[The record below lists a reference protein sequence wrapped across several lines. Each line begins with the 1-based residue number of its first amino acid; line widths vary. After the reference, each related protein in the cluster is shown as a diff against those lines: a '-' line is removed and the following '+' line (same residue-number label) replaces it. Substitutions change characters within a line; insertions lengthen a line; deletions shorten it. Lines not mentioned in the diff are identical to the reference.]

1 MISKCLRSSSST
13 NLVHYILDG
22 TAHDKTLTDKR
33 NLMFGAYNVDKVN
46 NRLNSTYTA
55 SQFWAVQ
62 QRAKNKN
69 KKTKAYHLI
78 FSFSEQDFPLPKDAK
93 ELHEQAKDA
102 GILVYKFMQERLGKD
117 AQLIA
122 GVQRDGQGHM
132 LHVHVAVNSVLKS
145 GKVLNTNL
153 LTMTKRGKNLG
164 LRHDIDKY
172 LVNEFPKL
180 TGRSYKPVEPQQDN
194 LVNYTETR
202 IKDRERAK
210 NNVKQ
215 AYSWKEHL
223 KSLIYNAF
231 NASSNLKEFKQ
242 ACKQNGVSISERR
255 ASVGKDA
262 TGKKL
267 YRNAYTYSFTGADG
281 KNYKSRDYV
290 RLKLKKKSKYT
301 GKKYN
306 GRARGLGLAFTPE
319 ALEKE
324 FEYEYQ
330 QKQSIAQRQQYT
342 TASNTI
348 RQLKSEIAS
357 RVARPDETAE
367 TGSTKTSTTGST
379 ETNTRSTNE
388 RTTNSTTRSKGSI
401 ESADSFF
408 DIGGF
413 ESLAGFEFNDAN
425 SHQSTKT
432 ADESVKDKQ
441 KKQGRENSAN
451 EIPKPDISTIIE
463 LRDAEY
469 WQGYRE
475 TRDYYEKLQRM
486 AKDHDRGFDR
496 SGKDY
501 GNGFNR
507 NRSENG
513 TSSQSENQQ
522 NESRFRQSKE
532 QELNDANPFDDMF

>member
-1 MISKCLRSSSST
+1 MISKCIRSSSST
-13 NLVHYILDG
+13 NLIHYILDG
-22 TAHDKTLTDKR
+22 AAHDKTLTDKR
-33 NLMFGAYNVDKVN
+33 NLMFGEYNVDKVN
-46 NRLNSTYTA
+46 GGLNSTYTA

-69 KKTKAYHLI
+69 KRTKAYHLI
-78 FSFSEQDFPLPKDAK
+78 FSFSEKDFPLPKNAK
-93 ELHEQAKDA
+93 ELHDQAKDA
-102 GILVYKFMQERLGKD
+102 GILVYKFMRERLGKD
-117 AQLIA
+117 AQFIA

-132 LHVHVAVNSVLKS
+132 LHVHVAVNSVLKT

-153 LTMTKRGKNLG
+153 LTMAKRGKNLG

-172 LVNEFPKL
+172 LVNEFPKV

-194 LVNYTETR
+194 LVNYTEMR
-202 IKDRERAK
+202 IKDREGAK
-210 NNVKQ
+210 NDVKR

-242 ACKQNGVSISERR
+242 ACKQNGVSVSERR

-262 TGKKL
+262 TGKKI

-281 KNYKSRDYV
+281 KTYKSRDYV
-290 RLKLKKKSKYT
+290 RLKLKKESKYT

-306 GRARGLGLAFTPE
+306 GRARGLGLAFTPD

-324 FEYEYQ
+324 FENDLNR

-342 TASNTI
+342 TAINTI
-348 RQLKSEIAS
+348 RQLKSEIVS

-367 TGSTKTSTTGST
+367 TGSTATSTTGST
-379 ETNTRSTNE
+379 ETNARSTNE
-388 RTTNSTTRSKGSI
+388 RTTASTARSKGSI

-413 ESLAGFEFNDAN
+413 ESLAGFELNDAD
-425 SHQSTKT
+425 SHQPAKN
-432 ADESVKDKQ
+432 ADKSAKDKQ
-441 KKQGRENSAN
+441 KRQERENSAN
-451 EIPKPDISTIIE
+451 EIPKPDISSIIE

-469 WQGYRE
+469 WRKYRE
-475 TRDYYEKLQRM
+475 ARDYYEKLQSM
-486 AKDHDRGFDR
+486 AKDHDRGLNR
-496 SGKDY
+496 NGKH
-501 GNGFNR
+501 NGAGTNF
-507 NRSENG
+507 NRSENRS
-513 TSSQSENQQ
+513 SSQPENQQ
-522 NESRFRQSKE
+522 NAQRLRQSKE
-532 QELNDANPFDDMF
+532 QELDANPFDDMF

>member
-1 MISKCLRSSSST
+1 MISKCIRSSSST
-13 NLVHYILDG
+13 NLIHYILDG

-46 NRLNSTYTA
+46 GGLDSTYTA

-78 FSFSEQDFPLPKDAK
+78 FSFSEKDFPLPKDAK

-102 GILVYKFMQERLGKD
+102 GILVYKFMRERLGKD

-122 GVQRDGQGHM
+122 GVQRDGQGYM

-172 LVNEFPKL
+172 LVKEFPKL

-194 LVNYTETR
+194 LVNYAETR
-202 IKDRERAK
+202 IKDREGAK
-210 NNVKQ
+210 NDVKQ

-281 KNYKSRDYV
+281 KSYKSRDYV

-306 GRARGLGLAFTPE
+306 GRARGLGLAFTPD

-357 RVARPDETAE
+357 RVARPDEPAE
-367 TGSTKTSTTGST
+367 TGSTKTSTTAST
-379 ETNTRSTNE
+379 A
-388 RTTNSTTRSKGSI
+388 RSKGSI

-425 SHQSTKT
+425 SHQSAKT

-451 EIPKPDISTIIE
+451 EIPKPDISAIIE

-486 AKDHDRGFDR
+486 AKDHDRGFDG

-507 NRSENG
+507 NRSGNG

-522 NESRFRQSKE
+522 NESRLRQSKE